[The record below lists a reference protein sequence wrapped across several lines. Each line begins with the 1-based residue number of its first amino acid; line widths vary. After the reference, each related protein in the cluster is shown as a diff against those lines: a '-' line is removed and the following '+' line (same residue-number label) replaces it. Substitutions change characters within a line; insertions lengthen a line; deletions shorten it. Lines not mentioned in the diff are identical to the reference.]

1 MTTSSNDRILKEI
14 EDLVRL
20 ESERALGVFRGR
32 DFASG
37 LAARLKTAEPPPWS
51 PFVLHRLLAPV
62 LGLTVLAAAGL
73 ALFLLRSPGP
83 SASEAGLSVFHAV
96 IEMYGRPDP
105 GDAPSGALPRSGEE
119 DPRVDDD
126 WIINRALVFLIPDS
140 VEGDSGLSSGT
151 VDRPAPR
158 FSRRE
163 RVRILF
169 QDRAIERVFMKIHM
183 PDKEA

>member
-1 MTTSSNDRILKEI
+1 MTTPPNDWIMKEI

-37 LAARLKTAEPPPWS
+37 LTARLKAEEAPSRPPL
-51 PFVLHRLLAPV
+51 FFRKLLVPV
-62 LGLTVLAAAGL
+62 LGLAVLAAAGL

-83 SASEAGLSVFHAV
+83 SASVAGLSALHAV

-105 GDAPSGALPRSGEE
+105 GEVPFGALARPGGD
-119 DPRVDDD
+119 DPRASDD
-126 WIINRALVFLIPDS
+126 WIINRALALLVPELA
-140 VEGDSGLSSGT
+140 EEDSGLSSGT
-151 VDRPAPR
+151 ADGPAPR

-163 RVRILF
+163 RIRILF
-169 QDRAIERVFMKIHM
+169 KDRAIERVFMKIHTS
-183 PDKEA
+183 DKEA